1 MSQIMRVY
9 LDNCCFN
16 RPFDDQSQLRI
27 RLETE
32 AKTRIQEY
40 ILTKVIKLAW
50 SYIMEY
56 ENSMNPFEERRNSI
70 GEWKNHSETDVN
82 EDNAI
87 THRAAQLVN
96 IGLRSKDSLHISCAV
111 HADCDYFLTTDDK
124 ILNKSHLV
132 EKIKITDPI
141 DFIRKFER

>member
-1 MSQIMRVY
+1 MRVY

-16 RPFDDQSQLRI
+16 RPFDNQSQLRI
-27 RLETE
+27 KLETE

-40 ILTKVIKLAW
+40 ILAKEVRLVW
-50 SYIMEY
+50 SYILEY
-56 ENSMNPFEERRNSI
+56 ENNMNPFEERRNSI
-70 GEWKNHSETDVN
+70 GKWKDYSETDVN
-82 EDNAI
+82 ENNEI
-87 THRAAQLVN
+87 THRAGQLVN

-132 EKIKITDPI
+132 EEIKITDPI
-141 DFIRKFER
+141 DFIREFEK